1 MMNYLL
7 TLHVYV
13 FYLVIII
20 TCTRRTVYQNEIGN
34 DNRIS
39 TYCKILNKSCVCDGK
54 KTMHIIP
61 FIPHNITKLTIQ
73 NCNFSNVI
81 RDTFY
86 NVENSSV
93 EILKLKNCMIQFI
106 SKDAFKGLRKVVEF
120 DLSSNYGLVPEVI
133 AESLHSMSISRIE
146 RLYLTHMELTHLPM
160 NMFAGLI
167 STHISEIYLNHNFI
181 KSLDGEVF
189 RKLIHL
195 RILDLSWTGISDFNY
210 NFAGLSSLETLSLS
224 GTWFS
229 KVPTFCNGNQSYLP
243 NLKRL
248 DLDNSKIDSMFTPLT
263 CLDNLKSL
271 YLMKLSLRL
280 LNNNTFSKLRSLEV
294 LNLDQLGTQFQ
305 RIEPDAFNSKSL
317 KNLTFS
323 VTSSFSFNV
332 YHIDKYH
339 PQSLFFNC
347 NQLEFL
353 DLSDNR
359 FQLTEYYWLQIFKPL
374 KRLKELK
381 LKNAKIEYLPTFK
394 QNIFP
399 VLKELN
405 LASNRISSWKNSEP
419 FDEIKYLRILNLRG
433 NRISLINKTS
443 FPESWNNGEGS
454 LKTLLL
460 VGNPFSCTCGL
471 AWLRQWMDTTSAK
484 NITTDKHVWRCSI
497 SNSKVLEYHPM
508 QTFPCLV
515 TYIIPSLM
523 ALFAI
528 LVTSFICYIFRFQ
541 IKLKLYRCKSRRDGY
556 NLISNKGYVYDSFVA
571 YSYNDLNW
579 VKQHLIPKL
588 ETLHHLQLCIRDRD
602 FRLGTVF
609 SDHITENIEASRT
622 FLLILSDNFARD
634 KWCKFQLDIANHI
647 GISRGDLAIIP
658 VILKDISFNSLNEPI
673 YNVINNTNCMVW
685 SEDGPASELFWKKVV
700 EYFPSSYTK
709 NENSDSSASFSIQSF
724 DSEIL
729 T

>member
-1 MMNYLL
+1 MIKMIYFLIW
-7 TLHVYV
+7 YYYA
-13 FYLVIII
+13 FYLIMFI
-20 TCTRRTVYQNEIGN
+20 TCTRRTFYQNESVNTNKIPA
-34 DNRIS
+34 
-39 TYCKILNKSCVCDGK
+39 YCKILKNSFVCDGN
-54 KTMHIIP
+54 KTMNRIP
-61 FIPHNITKLTIQ
+61 FIPSYINNLTIQ
-73 NCNFSNVI
+73 NGIFSNVTGE
-81 RDTFY
+81 TFY

-93 EILKLKNCMIQFI
+93 KILILKNCMIQLI
-106 SKDAFKGLRKVVEF
+106 SKDAFKGLNKVIKF
-120 DLSSNYGLVPEVI
+120 DLSGNNGLVSEVI
-133 AESLHSMSISRIE
+133 AESLHTMSVSRIE

-189 RKLIHL
+189 RQLIHL
-195 RILDLSWTGISDFNY
+195 RILDLSWTGISDFSY
-210 NFAGLSSLETLSLS
+210 NFAGLPSLETLSLS

-229 KVPTFCNGNQSYLP
+229 KVPNFCNGNQSFLP

-248 DLDNSKIDSMFTPLT
+248 DLGYSNINSLFTSFA
-263 CLDNLKSL
+263 CLDNLRTL
-271 YLMKLSLRL
+271 HLMELSLRL

-294 LNLDQLGTQFQ
+294 LNLDRLGTHLQ
-305 RIEPDAFNSKSL
+305 RIEPEAFSSKSL
-317 KNLTFS
+317 KKLTFS
-323 VTSSFSFNV
+323 VTSILYFNE
-332 YHIDKYH
+332 YNIERFH
-339 PQSLFFNC
+339 PESLFLNC

-353 DLSDNR
+353 DLSNTR
-359 FQLTEYYWLQIFKPL
+359 FQLSEFHWFQIFKPL
-374 KRLKELK
+374 KRLKELR
-381 LKNAKIEYLPTFK
+381 LKNAKIGNLPTFK
-394 QNIFP
+394 QTIFP
-399 VLKELN
+399 VLEKLN
-405 LASNRISSWKNSEP
+405 LASNRISSWKDSDTFN
-419 FDEIKYLRILNLRG
+419 EIKYLSILNLRG

-443 FPESWNNGEGS
+443 FPESWKNGKGS

-460 VGNPFSCTCGL
+460 VGNPFSCTCGQ

-508 QTFPCLV
+508 RTFPCLV

-523 ALFAI
+523 ALFTI

-541 IKLKLYRCKSRRDGY
+541 IKLKLYRCKSRRDCY
-556 NLISNKGYVYDSFVA
+556 NLISNKGYIYDSFVV
-571 YSYNDLNW
+571 YSYNDLDW

-658 VILKDISFNSLNEPI
+658 VILKDISFKSLNESI

-685 SEDGPASELFWKKVV
+685 SEDGSASELFWTKVV
-700 EYFPSSYTK
+700 
-709 NENSDSSASFSIQSF
+709 DCIH
-724 DSEIL
+724 
-729 T
+729 